1 MLLRFRGANH
11 RSFRDEFEVW
21 LAASKFNQ
29 EARRPAGL
37 AEDPDLAYL
46 PATAIYGSNASGKS
60 NVLHAIRWMRQAVLN
75 SVHGWSTLDGIPR
88 EPYELDPDARTDTSL
103 FEVDIVLDGDRYVYG
118 FEVSD
123 QQVETEWL
131 HTYPGGQ
138 ARRQVWFERDADA
151 DEPFAF
157 PGEGLKGPKESLVSQ
172 TRPDALFL
180 TVAAAFNQPYLK
192 PIHDWFR
199 HNLWWISPGHDFEDR
214 QSFTRKMLDDPRQ
227 RERIIGLLKVADL
240 GVVGTEI
247 DSLTGEL
254 RLVHEGSHG
263 PVALSYERQESMGT
277 RSWFAFLGPLLTT
290 LDHGAALL
298 VDELDTSLHP
308 LFAAEVLRLFQDPAA
323 NPNNAQLVCTVHDAT
338 LLGRTHIFQPLER
351 DQVRITVKNR
361 HGASEIYPLTD
372 ARPRKTEALDRNYLA
387 GVYGG
392 VPRLTV
398 GEIAETL
405 ARPLTEPTTEVRP

>member
-1 MLLRFRGANH
+1 M
-11 RSFRDEFEVW
+11 
-21 LAASKFNQ
+21 AASKFNQ
-29 EARRPAGL
+29 GARRPAGL

-46 PATAIYGSNASGKS
+46 PTTAIYGSNASGKS

-88 EPYELDPDARTDTSL
+88 EPYELDPAACADSSL

-123 QQVETEWL
+123 ERVETEWL
-131 HTYPGGQ
+131 HAYPAGQ
-138 ARRQVWFERDADA
+138 ARRQVWFERDVDS
-151 DEPFAF
+151 EELFTF
-157 PGEGLKGPKESLVSQ
+157 PGEGLKGAKESLVSQ
-172 TRPDALFL
+172 TRPNALFL

-192 PIHDWFR
+192 PIHDWFSR
-199 HNLWWISPGHDFEDR
+199 NLWWISPGRDFTER

-227 RERIIGLLKVADL
+227 RDRIIGLLKVADL

-254 RLVHEGSHG
+254 RLLHQGQNG
-263 PVALSYERQESMGT
+263 PVPLSYEGQESMGT
-277 RSWFAFLGPLLTT
+277 RSWFAFIGPLLTA
-290 LDHGAALL
+290 LDRGAALL

-308 LFAAEVLRLFQDPAA
+308 LFAADVLRLFQDAAA
-323 NPNNAQLVCTVHDAT
+323 NPNNAQLVCTVHDAS

-361 HGASEIYPLTD
+361 DGASEIYPLTD

-387 GVYGG
+387 GAYGG
-392 VPRLTV
+392 VPTLTV
-398 GEIAETL
+398 GEIAEAL
-405 ARPLTEPTTEVRP
+405 AGPLTEREAEVSA

>member
-29 EARRPAGL
+29 GAQRPVGL
-37 AEDPDLAYL
+37 AEDPELAYL
-46 PATAIYGSNASGKS
+46 PTTAIYGSNASGKS

-75 SVHGWSTLDGIPR
+75 SVHGWSTLDGVPR
-88 EPYELDPDARTDTSL
+88 EPFELDRTARADTSL

-118 FEVSD
+118 FEASD
-123 QQVETEWL
+123 ERIETEWL
-131 HTYPGGQ
+131 HAYPGGQ
-138 ARRQVWFERDADA
+138 ARRQVWFERDADSA
-151 DEPFAF
+151 DLFTF
-157 PGEGLKGPKESLVSQ
+157 PGEGLKGTKEGLVSQ
-172 TRPDALFL
+172 TRPNALFL

-199 HNLWWISPGHDFEDR
+199 HNLWWISPGRDLEER
-214 QSFTRKMLDDPRQ
+214 QSFTREMLDDPRQ
-227 RERIIGLLKVADL
+227 RDRIIGLLKVADL

-254 RLVHEGSHG
+254 RLLHRGPDG
-263 PVALSYERQESMGT
+263 PVPLNYERQESMGT
-277 RSWFAFLGPLLTT
+277 RSWFAFIGPLLTA
-290 LDHGAALL
+290 LDRGSALL

-308 LFAAEVLRLFQDPAA
+308 LFAADVLRLFRDPVA
-323 NPNNAQLVCTVHDAT
+323 NPHNAQLVCTVHDAS

-351 DQVRITVKNR
+351 DQVRITVKNQD
-361 HGASEIYPLTD
+361 GISEIYPLTD
-372 ARPRKTEALDRNYLA
+372 TRPRKTEALDRNYLA
-387 GVYGG
+387 GAYGG
-392 VPRLTV
+392 VPTLTA

-405 ARPLTEPTTEVRP
+405 AGPLAEPRTETSA

>member
-29 EARRPAGL
+29 AARRPAGL
-37 AEDPDLAYL
+37 AEDPELAYL
-46 PATAIYGSNASGKS
+46 PTTAIYGSNASGKS

-75 SVHGWSTLDGIPR
+75 SVHGWSTLDGVPR
-88 EPYELDPDARTDTSL
+88 EPYELAPVARADTSL

-123 QQVETEWL
+123 QRIETEWL
-131 HTYPGGQ
+131 HAYPGGQ
-138 ARRQVWFERDADA
+138 ARRQVWFERDADS
-151 DEPFAF
+151 DDLFAF
-157 PGEGLKGPKESLVSQ
+157 PGEGLKGSKESLVSQ
-172 TRPDALFL
+172 TRPNALFL

-192 PIHDWFR
+192 PIHDWFK
-199 HNLWWISPGHDFEDR
+199 HNLWWISPGRDFEER
-214 QSFTRKMLDDPRQ
+214 QSFTREMLDDPRQ
-227 RERIIGLLKVADL
+227 RDRIIGLLKVADL
-240 GVVGTEI
+240 GVIGTEI

-254 RLVHEGSHG
+254 RLLHQGPNG

-277 RSWFAFLGPLLTT
+277 RSWFAFIGPLLTA
-290 LDHGAALL
+290 LDRGAALL

-308 LFAAEVLRLFQDPAA
+308 LFAADVIRLFQDPAA
-323 NPNNAQLVCTVHDAT
+323 NPNNAQLVCTVHDVS

-351 DQVRITVKNR
+351 DQVRITVKNPD
-361 HGASEIYPLTD
+361 GISEIYPLTD

-387 GVYGG
+387 GAYGG
-392 VPRLTV
+392 VPTLTV

-405 ARPLTEPTTEVRP
+405 TGPLAEPETEVSA

>member
-29 EARRPAGL
+29 GAQRPVGL
-37 AEDPDLAYL
+37 AEDPELAYL
-46 PATAIYGSNASGKS
+46 PTTAIYGSNASGKS

-75 SVHGWSTLDGIPR
+75 SVHGWSTLDGVPR
-88 EPYELDPDARTDTSL
+88 EPFELDRTARADTSL

-118 FEVSD
+118 FEASD
-123 QQVETEWL
+123 ERIETEWL
-131 HTYPGGQ
+131 HAYPGGQ
-138 ARRQVWFERDADA
+138 ARRQVWFERDADSA
-151 DEPFAF
+151 DLFTF
-157 PGEGLKGPKESLVSQ
+157 PGEGLKGTKEGLVSQ
-172 TRPDALFL
+172 TRPNALFL

-199 HNLWWISPGHDFEDR
+199 HNLWWISPGRDLEER
-214 QSFTRKMLDDPRQ
+214 QSFTREMLDDPRQ
-227 RERIIGLLKVADL
+227 RDRIIGLLKVADL

-254 RLVHEGSHG
+254 RLLHRGPDG
-263 PVALSYERQESMGT
+263 PVPLNYERQESMGT
-277 RSWFAFLGPLLTT
+277 RSWFAFIGPLLTA
-290 LDHGAALL
+290 LDRGSALL

-308 LFAAEVLRLFQDPAA
+308 LFAADVLRLFRDPVA
-323 NPNNAQLVCTVHDAT
+323 NTHNAQLVCTVHDAS

-351 DQVRITVKNR
+351 DQVRITVKNQD
-361 HGASEIYPLTD
+361 GISEIYPLTD
-372 ARPRKTEALDRNYLA
+372 TRPRKTEALDRNYLA
-387 GVYGG
+387 GAYGG
-392 VPRLTV
+392 VPTLTA

-405 ARPLTEPTTEVRP
+405 AGPLAEPRTETSA

>member
-29 EARRPAGL
+29 GARRPAGL
-37 AEDPDLAYL
+37 AEDSELAYL
-46 PATAIYGSNASGKS
+46 PTTAIYGSNASGKS

-75 SVHGWSTLDGIPR
+75 SVHGWSTLDGVPR
-88 EPYELDPDARTDTSL
+88 EPYELDPAARADASL
-103 FEVDIVLDGDRYVYG
+103 FEVDIVLNGDRYVYG

-123 QQVETEWL
+123 EQVETEWL
-131 HTYPGGQ
+131 HAYPGGQ
-138 ARRQVWFERDADA
+138 ARRQVWFERDADS
-151 DEPFAF
+151 DDLFAF

-172 TRPDALFL
+172 TRPNALFL
-180 TVAAAFNQPYLK
+180 TVAAAFNQPHLK

-199 HNLWWISPGHDFEDR
+199 HNLWWISPGRDFEER

-227 RERIIGLLKVADL
+227 RERIIGLLKIADL

-247 DSLTGEL
+247 DTLTGEL
-254 RLVHEGSHG
+254 RLLHQGPNG
-263 PVALSYERQESMGT
+263 PVPLSYERQESMGT
-277 RSWFAFLGPLLTT
+277 RSWFAFIGPLLTA
-290 LDHGAALL
+290 LDRGAALL

-308 LFAAEVLRLFQDPAA
+308 LFAADVLRLFQDPAA
-323 NPNNAQLVCTVHDAT
+323 NPNNAQLVCTVHDAS
-338 LLGRTHIFQPLER
+338 LLGRTHLFQPLER

-361 HGASEIYPLTD
+361 DGISEIYPLTD
-372 ARPRKTEALDRNYLA
+372 ARPRKSEALDRNYLA
-387 GVYGG
+387 GAYGG
-392 VPRLTV
+392 VPTLTV

-405 ARPLTEPTTEVRP
+405 AGPLADPAMEVPH